1 MGRHAARRDTW
12 CPLSWPAPGD
22 FRVGGG
28 KYGDHDV
35 LGRVQRCGPIGVR
48 RIDFP
53 ALAPGRCRSRHAS
66 LLMEE
71 GGSAKVVRT
80 ARAGRPSAA
89 PRVVVRVATGPSLPG
104 WVAGLSRWAGRAVS
118 APDGA
123 HDQGGADDSL
133 SGLRVASH
141 PAREVHLHGPG
152 SCAIPVASPDT
163 VPDGDGLPGE
173 QVASDG
179 GRHTRGARGN
189 GGTSSRQ

>member
-1 MGRHAARRDTW
+1 
-12 CPLSWPAPGD
+12 
-22 FRVGGG
+22 
-28 KYGDHDV
+28 
-35 LGRVQRCGPIGVR
+35 
-48 RIDFP
+48 
-53 ALAPGRCRSRHAS
+53 
-66 LLMEE
+66 MEE
-71 GGSAKVVRT
+71 GGNAKVART

-104 WVAGLSRWAGRAVS
+104 LVAGLSRWAGRAVS

-123 HDQGGADDSL
+123 HDQGGGGDSL

-141 PAREVHLHGPG
+141 PAREVLPHDPG
-152 SCAIPVASPDT
+152 SCAIPAANPET

-179 GRHTRGARGN
+179 GRHTRDGRGN